1 MMIRQSEINRKTKET
16 DIKVQLT
23 VDGTGIYQIDTGI
36 GFLNHMLEL
45 FTAHGRF
52 DINILSIGDLD
63 VDSHHTV
70 EDVAITLAMAFKE
83 ALGLKRGIRRY
94 GQRLLPMDE
103 TLVLCALDL
112 SGRAFLN
119 FDVTIPVQ
127 KVGNFDTE
135 LILEFMTAFSRELGL
150 NLHLVLMKGENGHH
164 IIEALFKALA
174 RALAEAVTLD
184 PRFADEI
191 PSTKG
196 VL

>member
-1 MMIRQSEINRKTKET
+1 MRQSEINRKTKET
-16 DIKVQLT
+16 DIKVQIT
-23 VDGTGIYQIDTGI
+23 IDGTGIYQIDTGI

-45 FTAHGRF
+45 FAAHGRF
-52 DINILSIGDLD
+52 DLNILSVGDLD
-63 VDSHHTV
+63 VDAHHTV
-70 EDVAITLAMAFKE
+70 EDVAITLALAFKE
-83 ALGLKRGIRRY
+83 ALGSKRGIKRY

-103 TLVLCALDL
+103 TLVLCAVDL

-150 NLHLVLMKGENGHH
+150 NVHLVMMRGENGHH
-164 IIEALFKALA
+164 IIEAIFKALG
-174 RALAEAVTLD
+174 RALAEAVTVD
-184 PRFADEI
+184 SRFADEI

-196 VL
+196 ML